1 MNAPW
6 WGKEVSQQEIKNA
19 IPPGAFA
26 SAEPQLV
33 VATRDEVFQ
42 ELSAR
47 ISSFTPEWTNRRPG
61 EAGIALAHLFSEEM
75 EPVLQRT
82 NQLPDKSFV
91 EFLRTAGV
99 QPLPATPAEA
109 LLQFTVSDSATNSV
123 YVAQGFQVSAPP
135 AGGGDPVIF
144 ETNADLYAVPGKIQE
159 MYALEKGFYRA
170 IDPTTDNVPF
180 QPFGRSPRPGAAFFI
195 GISANPDVVLGPK
208 LSLGIQVQGP
218 AGQPP
223 PVSTGGIAPLP
234 LPLAPLLRWDV
245 LDGTN
250 YNQVDVL
257 TDETGGLLESGVVTL
272 ALPDEWNP
280 GIPQGS
286 PDTTPLFWLRLQITY
301 GEYPQAP
308 VLLSVKLNMVR
319 ATAVQT
325 FYNEV
330 LTPVANTG
338 GSVMSLSNT
347 PVLPRSLA
355 LSVDDTADISFTPV
369 TGAGGPANAGG
380 TPPPAHLWQE
390 VDDLSQFGPEDE
402 VYVLDP
408 GMGEVTFGDG
418 VHGKLA
424 PPGFRNIVAVSYKV
438 GGGTAGAVDAGKI
451 SGPVISVPFITGVT
465 NPLPA
470 TGGMDT
476 ETQDQAKTRGP
487 SEIRA
492 GGRAVAAA
500 DYEILALRATGAQV
514 ARAHAVPG
522 FHPVF
527 PGTPI
532 PGVVCVFVIP
542 VERGIGPPTPSEETL
557 RAVSD
562 YLSSQLAPAGVE
574 VVTAAPLF
582 HRVRVQVSVVI
593 EPGVSRGRAVAN
605 VLTKLNSYLDPVIG
619 GDDGR
624 GWPFGGTLSYASFVR
639 RVLTYVPEI
648 MAVPEITAVPRLNF
662 VVDGVRGAACADF
675 PISPNSLVWP
685 VEHEVIAL
693 PPGDQS

>member
-6 WGKEVSQQEIKNA
+6 WGKEVSQQEIKQA
-19 IPPGAFA
+19 MPPGAFA
-26 SAEPQLV
+26 SAHPHLV

-47 ISSFTPEWTNRRPG
+47 IASFTPEWTNRRPG

-82 NQLPDKSFV
+82 NQLPEKSFV

-109 LLQFTVSDSATNSV
+109 LLQFTVSDSATQSV

-135 AGGGDPVIF
+135 AGSGDPVIF
-144 ETNADLYAVPGKIQE
+144 ETNADLYAAPGKIQE

-180 QPFGRSPRPGAAFFI
+180 QPFGRNPRPGAAFFI
-195 GISANPDVVLGPK
+195 GISANPGVVLGPQ

-223 PVSTGGIAPLP
+223 PVSTGGVAPLP

-245 LDGTN
+245 LDGFAYT
-250 YNQVDVL
+250 QADVL
-257 TDETGGLLESGVVTL
+257 TDETGGLLQSGVVTL
-272 ALPDEWNP
+272 VLPDEWNP

-286 PDTTPLFWLRLQITY
+286 PDTAPLFWLRLQITY
-301 GEYPQAP
+301 GAYPQAP
-308 VLLSVKLNMVR
+308 VLLSVQLNMVR

-325 FYNEV
+325 FYDEV

-338 GSVMSLSNT
+338 GSVMSLTNT
-347 PVLPRSLA
+347 PVRPGSLF
-355 LSVDDTADISFTPV
+355 LSVDDTADISFTPPS
-369 TGAGGPANAGG
+369 TGSPASAGG

-402 VYVLDP
+402 VYVLDSAT
-408 GMGEVTFGDG
+408 GEVTFGDG
-418 VHGKLA
+418 VHGKVP
-424 PPGFRNIVAVSYKV
+424 PPGFRNIVAISYQV
-438 GGGTAGAVDAGKI
+438 GGGEAGAVDAKKI
-451 SGPVISVPFITGVT
+451 SGPVISLPFITGVT
-465 NPLPA
+465 NPQPA
-470 TGGMDT
+470 TGGMDA
-476 ETQDQAKTRGP
+476 ETQDQAQARGP

-492 GGRAVAAA
+492 RGRAVAAA

-532 PGVVCVFVIP
+532 PGVVCVFVVP
-542 VERGIGPPTPSEETL
+542 VERGIGPPTPDEETL
-557 RAVSD
+557 RAVSN

-593 EPGVSRGRAVAN
+593 EPGVSRGVAVTN
-605 VLTKLNSYLDPVIG
+605 VLTQLNSYLDPVTG

-624 GWPFGGTLSYASFVR
+624 GWLFGGTLSYASFVR

-648 MAVPEITAVPRLNF
+648 TAVPRLNF
-662 VVDGVRGAACADF
+662 VVDGMRGAACADF

-693 PPGDQS
+693 APGDQS